1 MTSCGCWEPRA
12 LFAPTCAR
20 ARYQYG
26 LFEFTLRGWEYS
38 DDAMAVDPTSSYD
51 SSPSSCWARHLG
63 WLIMLAYFCWEFVE
77 ILSHALK
84 LAGSLV
90 LPVSLKLTCSLSTQ
104 WIVDIKFLYDLS
116 VDAADWILD
125 SSRLPREKCSISR
138 FDIDMLL
145 LTPPPSPPSI
155 LGQQSE
161 KSLFSLVSL
170 RISLDRSQLQSVFII
185 HWPFFCQ
192 GLKLLDQKC
201 NPLIKLV
208 RKNKR
213 LFFSD
218 SVAL

>member
-1 MTSCGCWEPRA
+1 MTSRGCREPRA

-26 LFEFTLRGWEYS
+26 LVEYPLRVWEYS
-38 DDAMAVDPTSSYD
+38 DETMAVDPTSSYD
-51 SSPSSCWARHLG
+51 SSPSSSLSVTSGVADHDGLLLSGIYW
-63 WLIMLAYFCWEFVE
+63 

-84 LAGSLV
+84 LAGLLV
-90 LPVSLKLTCSLSTQ
+90 ILLWSKLVCSLSTQ

-161 KSLFSLVSL
+161 K
-170 RISLDRSQLQSVFII
+170 I
-185 HWPFFCQ
+185 PFFSSELENKSWPLPATV
-192 GLKLLDQKC
+192 GIHNSLALLL
-201 NPLIKLV
+201 PG
-208 RKNKR
+208 
-213 LFFSD
+213 
-218 SVAL
+218 A